1 MSLYASWVHGNAVTV
16 ESPENLTRVGH
27 YGWGGD
33 MAFIPGKA
41 SWLHIPLPT
50 PVIVGDQ
57 RSTVQKLFLMFMTDS
72 CSIRQVHFYDGSSK
86 IEELNNLNLAGEHRS
101 SLDAQNT
108 FHLSS
113 PHTVVWGL
121 GITFFVQADIGFD
134 SNISTRLIV
143 ASAGGDFNA

>member
-1 MSLYASWVHGNAVTV
+1 
-16 ESPENLTRVGH
+16 
-27 YGWGGD
+27 

-50 PVIVGDQ
+50 PVIVADQ
-57 RSTVQKLFLMFMTDS
+57 RSTVQKLFLMFMTES
-72 CSIRQVHFYDGSSK
+72 CSIRQVHSYDGSSK
-86 IEELNNLNLAGEHRS
+86 IEELNNLNLSGEHRS

-121 GITFFVQADIGFD
+121 GITFLCRRTSDLMQ
-134 SNISTRLIV
+134 ISQR
-143 ASAGGDFNA
+143 D